1 MFGKSTAFHR
11 LTRFK
16 SKGQT
21 FLIFI
26 KIKRFFYHFFSNI
39 ITLNKLS
46 ILTIASSVE
55 QVYTFYVHISIR
67 IPILIVIE
75 NNYNLLEMLQ
85 QFSNSSFKPAYRN
98 RHFYNKTE
106 LTFSIYY
113 MYYNIKLLPLRI
125 HLYIAQNFNKA

>member
-85 QFSNSSFKPAYRN
+85 QGIPTAVSNKHTEIDTFIIKLSSQFQSITYISILN
-98 RHFYNKTE
+98 YNTITYISLYGTE
-106 LTFSIYY
+106 L
-113 MYYNIKLLPLRI
+113 
-125 HLYIAQNFNKA
+125 Q

>member
-75 NNYNLLEMLQ
+75 NNYNLLACY
-85 QFSNSSFKPAYRN
+85 SNFPTAVS
-98 RHFYNKTE
+98 NKHTE
-106 LTFSIYY
+106 IDTFI
-113 MYYNIKLLPLRI
+113 IKLSSHFQSITCITILNYY
-125 HLYIAQNFNKA
+125 HYVYIFI